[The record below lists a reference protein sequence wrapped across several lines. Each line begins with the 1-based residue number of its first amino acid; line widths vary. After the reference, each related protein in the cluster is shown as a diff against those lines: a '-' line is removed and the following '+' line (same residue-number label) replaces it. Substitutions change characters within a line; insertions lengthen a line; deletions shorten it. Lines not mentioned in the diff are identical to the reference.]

1 MPRNG
6 RDRVGETAMVSP
18 ERNWDLWKQ
27 LLSLLAKVKLRVD
40 FEWARGKKSPILKS
54 VDRAAKVAAGRGGL
68 DVDRGYK
75 PGRVSRSMIKGAA
88 KRFPAAGQSLVI
100 RIYGKKVMAKGENK
114 VRFDL
119 FSESDQSY
127 VESYFAFATPAL
139 AAELHAQH
147 GYRVRFNDDGRYPQV
162 LELIEEVQIP
172 KRSHRAVQP
181 SRAGIR

>member
-1 MPRNG
+1 MEKTGWRSRYGEPR
-6 RDRVGETAMVSP
+6 E
-18 ERNWDLWKQ
+18 NWDLWKQ
-27 LLSLLAKVKLRVD
+27 LLSLLAKVRIRVD

-54 VDRAAKVAAGRGGL
+54 VDKAAKVAAGRGGL

-88 KRFPAAGQSLVI
+88 KRFPAIGQSVVI

-119 FSESDQSY
+119 FSEAAQTY

-139 AAELHAQH
+139 AVELHAQH
-147 GYRVRFNDDGRYPQV
+147 GYRVRFNDDRHYPQI

-172 KRSHRAVQP
+172 NRPRRVVQRSC
-181 SRAGIR
+181 AGIR